1 MKKTMVRPFFLV
13 VLLSAGALF
22 SSAQIQVSKEPRHHN
37 VFENAWVRI
46 LDVHIPPGDTSL
58 IHKHSTPSVFM
69 VLSTTKTGSQVI
81 TEPEKAN
88 FSDERVWFE
97 GFYTKPRIHRVWN
110 SDTTEFHVVDMELPN
125 KDLQPIDPPME
136 MKALKLLFD
145 EKPVRGYRLTL
156 PAQETVRLPKR
167 KAPILVAGLSNPG
180 GSVTIQDKSFVKK
193 GDFLFVKA
201 GEEINFSNKGD
212 GEQSFAVFELK

>member
-1 MKKTMVRPFFLV
+1 MVRLFFLV
-13 VLLSAGALF
+13 VLLSANVLF
-22 SSAQIQVSKEPRHHN
+22 CSAQIQVSKEPRHHN

-46 LDVHIPPGDTSL
+46 LDVHLPPGDTSL

-81 TEPEKAN
+81 VEPEKAN

-125 KDLQPIDPPME
+125 KDPHPIDPPME
-136 MKALKLLFD
+136 MTALKLLFD

-156 PAQETVRLPKR
+156 AAQETIHLPGR
-167 KAPILVAGLSNPG
+167 KAPILVVGLSNTA
-180 GSVTIQDKSFVKK
+180 GSVKINDKSFVKK
-193 GDFLFVKA
+193 GDFLFVTA
-201 GEEINFSNKGD
+201 GDEISFGNKGD
-212 GEQSFAVFELK
+212 AQQSFAVFELK